1 VPHRFPRLPIP
12 RAAALS
18 LAVVLLALVGA
29 TAGCVDLASRDDASA
44 RRAASAAASAA
55 SASSAAR
62 VAASAPSAPAPGYP
76 VAARHPVSH
85 TYHGVTVSDDF
96 EWLERGD
103 DPATRDWVAAEN
115 VQSRRWLDDVPVRA
129 ALHDRFRDL
138 ARTTSNAYDSLA
150 ARGGWVFALK
160 TQPPRQHPLLVR
172 MKSVDDPGSEQ
183 VVFDPNTAAPDGS
196 LAIDFFAP
204 SNDGRRVAISV
215 SVNGSEDGTLR
226 IVDAATGQDLGD
238 RVPRAAYPTGGGSVA
253 WAAGDTGFFYTR
265 YPAPGERA
273 EDDLHFFQQVWFH
286 ALGTPA
292 ERDRYET
299 GKAFPR
305 IAETTLRA
313 STDGRFTTAL
323 VENGDGTEYAV
334 WLHDARDAH
343 AGWRRIADH
352 ADGLS
357 DVRIGDDGAL
367 YLLSRRGAP
376 KGRLLRLDPSRLGP
390 KPVDWAHVPVVAPEG
405 EGAITD
411 YVAGGG
417 QLFVAD
423 LVGGPSRLRAIDL
436 RTRRASTVPL
446 PDIASVDNLADLGR
460 GQVLAQV
467 QTYLVPRA
475 WMHVAAGRAPRRSG
489 LFVTAPVSFG
499 DCEVVR
505 EFATSKDGTK
515 VPLNIVRRKG
525 VPLDGANAV
534 ILYGY
539 GGYGVS
545 ETPAFD
551 ASLRPWLDRGGLYVD
566 ANLRGSGEYG
576 QAWHTAGHLVR
587 KQNVF
592 DDFVAVAQYL
602 VARGYTRPG
611 RLGIWGGS
619 NGGLLMGAVV
629 TQHPE
634 LFRAVL
640 SQVGIYDMLRVELD
654 PNGAFNTTEF
664 GSVKDPA
671 QFAALY
677 AYSPLHHVK
686 DGTRY
691 PAILMMT
698 GDNDGRVNPAHSRK
712 MIARLQAADPHG
724 RPILLHTSATSGHG
738 FGTSID
744 EKVDDEAD
752 EFAFFIDQL
761 MLH

>member
-1 VPHRFPRLPIP
+1 VPASSL
-12 RAAALS
+12 AAL
-18 LAVVLLALVGA
+18 AIAFALALA
-29 TAGCVDLASRDDASA
+29 NAGCVIGTSRGAAPAAAAASA
-44 RRAASAAASAA
+44 AEAASAARAAAAASAA
-55 SASSAAR
+55 SAA
-62 VAASAPSAPAPGYP
+62 VAGYP
-76 VAARHPVSH
+76 VAARRPVSH
-85 TYHGVTVSDDF
+85 TYHGVAVTDDY
-96 EWLERGD
+96 EWLERAD

-115 VQSRRWLDDVPVRA
+115 ALSRSWLDAVPVRA
-129 ALHDRFRDL
+129 SLHDRFHEL
-138 ARTTSNAYDSLA
+138 AHATSNAYDALV

-160 TQPPRQHPLLVR
+160 TQPPKQHPLLVR

-183 VVFDPNTAAPDGS
+183 LVFDPNAAAADGS
-196 LAIDFFAP
+196 LAIDFFVP
-204 SNDGRRVAISV
+204 SNDGRHVAISV
-215 SVNGSEDGTLR
+215 SAHGSEEGTLR
-226 IVDAATGQDLGD
+226 VVDAASGQDLGD
-238 RVPRAAYPTGGGSVA
+238 RVPRAAFPTGGGSLA
-253 WAAGDTGFFYTR
+253 WAAGDAGFFYTR

-273 EDDLHFFQQVWFH
+273 EADLRFFQQVWFH

-292 ERDRYET
+292 ASDRYET
-299 GKAFPR
+299 GREFPR

-313 STDGRFTTAL
+313 SADGRLTTAL
-323 VENGDGTEYAV
+323 VENGDGSEYAV
-334 WLHDARDAH
+334 WLHDARDAK

-367 YLLSRRGAP
+367 YLLSRHGAP

-390 KPVDWAHVPVVAPEG
+390 KPVDWARVPVAAPEG

-411 YVAGGG
+411 YVASGG
-417 QLFVAD
+417 QLFIAD
-423 LVGGPSRLRAIDL
+423 LVGGPSRLRAVDL
-436 RTRRASTVPL
+436 RTHRAAAVPL
-446 PDIASVDNLADLGR
+446 PAIASVDSLADLGR

-475 WMHVAAGRAPRRSG
+475 WMHVAAGRAPRRSA
-489 LFVTAPVSFG
+489 LFVTAPVGFG

-515 VPLNIVRRKG
+515 VPLNIVRRLG
-525 VPLDGANAV
+525 TPLDGANPT

-539 GGYGVS
+539 GGYGVN
-545 ETPAFD
+545 ETPWFD
-551 ASLRPWLDRGGLYVD
+551 ATLRPWLDRGGIYVD
-566 ANLRGSGEYG
+566 ANLRGGGEYG
-576 QAWHTAGHLVR
+576 EAWHTAGNGVN

-592 DDFVAVAQYL
+592 DDFVAVARHL
-602 VARGYTRPG
+602 VARGYTRPD
-611 RLGIWGGS
+611 RLGIKGGS
-619 NGGLLMGAVV
+619 NGGLLMGAAA

-640 SQVGIYDMLRVELD
+640 SQVGIYDMLRVERD

-664 GSVKDPA
+664 GTVQDPA
-671 QFAALY
+671 QFAALR
-677 AYSPLHHVK
+677 AYSPFHHVH

-691 PAILMMT
+691 PAILMTT

-738 FGTSID
+738 FGTAID
-744 EKVDDEAD
+744 ERVDDQAD
-752 EFAFFIDQL
+752 EYAFFIDQL